1 MKEVLKTMVEI
12 LKKLIEETLNKDE
25 WVIGNEYSD
34 DYRATLKNKPEI
46 IISKENN
53 GAKIVAE
60 VEAVFDFDDMTT
72 AVYVY
77 CELHTLD
84 GHCLATEL
92 LDSIENYDGFID
104 GDQIKRLASETLNN
118 WLSKIGSLKFNV

>member
-1 MKEVLKTMVEI
+1 MIEALKN
-12 LKKLIEETLNKDE
+12 LIEAIVNKDE
-25 WVIGNEYSD
+25 WVVGNEYSD
-34 DYRATLKNKPEI
+34 DYRVTLKDKPEV

-60 VEAVFDFDDMTT
+60 IEAIFDFDDMTT

-77 CELHTLD
+77 CELQTLD
-84 GHCLATEL
+84 GHCLTTDL
-92 LDSIENYDGFID
+92 LDSIENYEGFID

-118 WLSKIGSLKFNV
+118 WLSNIGTLKFNV